1 MAMTQRTASICG
13 ALVMSVVG
21 IAAVARPTPAAPAA
35 APVRVPAEIGSTPV
49 LTHVPSQA
57 TIDPD
62 RPTIVSLGV
71 DRLAAG
77 ASVRLESDA
86 YVYTFG
92 RVALTASGAHVVDLA
107 ITGVQPG
114 AYMVS
119 ISNPDGRR
127 SGALPLVLKAR

>member
-1 MAMTQRTASICG
+1 MTHRTTSICG

-35 APVRVPAEIGSTPV
+35 VAGRVPAEIGTNPV

-57 TIDPD
+57 MLDPD

-71 DRLAAG
+71 DRIAAG

-92 RVALTASGAHVVDLA
+92 RGALTASRAHVVDLA
-107 ITGVQPG
+107 ITGVEPG
-114 AYMVS
+114 TYLVS

-127 SGALPLVLKAR
+127 SGALPLVLRPR